1 MRRVII
7 YSLIF
12 ILALLF
18 FILYTL
24 TYEPFETIGNITFM
38 NSNET
43 KNVLISDD
51 DNYYATFSE
60 YDLLARHVKTI
71 NEYKKNIINSPTN
84 ATYDLRN
91 KITICIKNI
100 EKNISKIEM
109 EGFDS
114 EKFNNIH
121 WKVGFFSGK
130 EYENGLPHTRGDI
143 IIMPVKLIN
152 EYNEKRL
159 TELMAHEM
167 IHIYQKIYPD
177 EVQKYLQFNNID
189 IQEGT
194 NRINDFRRANPDI
207 NRIDYKDD
215 KSLYFAN
222 YKDKNPNNV
231 DDVIFSHSGTQEG
244 EHPYEKMSIEFENK
258 ISEFL

>member
-1 MRRVII
+1 
-7 YSLIF
+7 
-12 ILALLF
+12 
-18 FILYTL
+18 
-24 TYEPFETIGNITFM
+24 M
-38 NSNET
+38 NSDET
-43 KNVLISDD
+43 KNVLMTDD
-51 DNYYATFSE
+51 DNYYTTFSK
-60 YDLLARHVKTI
+60 YDLLARHVKNI
-71 NEYKKNIINSPTN
+71 DEYKKMIMNSPVNVSYEERNKLINS
-84 ATYDLRN
+84 LQV
-91 KITICIKNI
+91 I
-100 EKNISKIEM
+100 ENVVSKIKM
-109 EGFDS
+109 AGFDVD
-114 EKFNNIH
+114 KFNNIH
-121 WKVGFFSGK
+121 WKVGIFAGN
-130 EYENGLPHTRGDI
+130 EYENGLPHTRSDI
-143 IIMPVKLIN
+143 IIMPQNLIRK
-152 EYNEKRL
+152 YNEKRL